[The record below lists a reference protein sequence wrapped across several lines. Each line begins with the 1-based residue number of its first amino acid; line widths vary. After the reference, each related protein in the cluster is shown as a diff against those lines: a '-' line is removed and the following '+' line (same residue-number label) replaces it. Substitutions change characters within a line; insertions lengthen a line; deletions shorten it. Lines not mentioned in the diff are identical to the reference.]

1 MNAKYLKRVTINA
14 QHDTTNNEFFVPLNQ
29 GKISIKYVEE
39 ENTWKFMEVNV
50 PQEART
56 FRIAPRLMEFALETA
71 KYEKMNVVPACPYAK
86 SYLAR
91 NPRFKKLLP
100 RN

>member
-1 MNAKYLKRVTINA
+1 MNAKYLKRVTINV
-14 QHDTTNNEFFVPLNQ
+14 QHDTNNQEFFVPMTQ
-29 GKISIKYVEE
+29 GKISIKYEEE

-56 FRIAPRLMEFALETA
+56 FRIAPRLMEYALEMA
-71 KYEKMNVVPACPYAK
+71 RYEKRNVLPACSYAK
-86 SYLAR
+86 TYLAS

-100 RN
+100 K